1 MICSQG
7 TFKFQGPGVQD
18 LRRSELNMQLVVSTG
33 SDSDRKRVVVVLT
46 LLLIC
51 SVVIKGFRQRGVPY
65 LLWFFFLFGRWSGSH
80 ALNQTCTRSLL

>member
-33 SDSDRKRVVVVLT
+33 SESDRKRVVVVLT

-51 SVVIKGFRQRGVPY
+51 SVVIKGFTNGAFRISCGSSFLLAVGRGVM
-65 LLWFFFLFGRWSGSH
+65 H
-80 ALNQTCTRSLL
+80 